1 MTTTDPAL
9 REWIG
14 AVAEYHAPE
23 ELGEASIRYFAFALD
38 DPNPLYRDK
47 DFARGTLHCGIVA
60 PPTLICE
67 TNQFAGE
74 AENTEGYIGHH
85 WDLPLNKGHFMRG
98 SNDYEFF
105 RPVRPTDRI
114 SVTWRIVDIYEKATA
129 KRGRLV
135 FVKSEARYHSQHQEL
150 LATNTEINIYAP

>member
-1 MTTTDPAL
+1 MTTTDPVL

-14 AVAEYHAPE
+14 AIARYEAPE
-23 ELGEASIRYFAFALD
+23 ALGEAAIRYFAFALE

-47 DFARGTLHCGIVA
+47 EFARSTSYGGIIA

-67 TNQFAGE
+67 TNQFTGE
-74 AENTEGYIGHH
+74 EEDPEGYIGHY
-85 WDLPLNKGHFMRG
+85 WDLPLNNGRFMRG

-105 RPVRPTDRI
+105 RPVRPTDKI
-114 SVTWRIVDIYEKATA
+114 TVNWRILDIYERTTK

-135 FVKSEARYHSQHQEL
+135 FVKSEARYLNQHDEL
-150 LATNTEINIYAP
+150 LAINREINIYTP